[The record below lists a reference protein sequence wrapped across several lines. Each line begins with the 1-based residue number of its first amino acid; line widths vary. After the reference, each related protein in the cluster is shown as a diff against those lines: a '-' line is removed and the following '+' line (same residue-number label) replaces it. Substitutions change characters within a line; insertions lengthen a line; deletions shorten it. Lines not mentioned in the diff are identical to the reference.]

1 MKDFAGKIAVITGG
15 GTGMGRELAR
25 QLVAEGCNVAMCDV
39 SAAAMAETKRL
50 CEVEKLPQGLRI
62 TTHIAD
68 VSIEDQLLRFR
79 DELAEQQG
87 TDRIHLLFNNAGIGG
102 GGSLFTNTREQ
113 WEKTFN
119 ICWGGVYLGV
129 RTFLP
134 LLLKADEGHIVNT
147 SSVNGF
153 WASVGPGVSHTAY
166 SAAKFAVKGFTEAL
180 INDLRLNAPHIKC
193 SVVMPGHIGTSIV
206 SNSRK
211 IQSGSESERLSET
224 EIAVTRQRLNGIGID
239 TAPMS
244 DEDIQQIAADRART
258 FRDEL
263 TEQQA
268 TDKIH
273 LLFNNAGI
281 GGGGSLFTNTREQW
295 EKTFNICWGGVYLG
309 VRTFLPM
316 LVKADEA
323 HIVNTSSVNGFW
335 ASVGIGVSH
344 TAYSAAKFA
353 VKGFTEALINDL
365 RLNAPHVKCSV
376 VMPGHIGTSIVSNS
390 RKIQSGSDSDR
401 LSENE
406 VLTTRQRL
414 KGMGIDTAPMS
425 DEDIQKIALDRAR
438 TFRDEAPTTAATAA
452 RTILDGVKADRWRIL
467 VGDDAHRLDERVRQ
481 APERAYEPEFY
492 QSFAAEVGWRLG

>member
-1 MKDFAGKIAVITGG
+1 
-15 GTGMGRELAR
+15 MGRELAR

-79 DELAEQQG
+79 DELAEQQA

-224 EIAVTRQRLNGIGID
+224 EIAVTRQRLNGMGID

-244 DEDIQQIAADRART
+244 DDDIQKIAADRART
-258 FRDEL
+258 FRDE
-263 TEQQA
+263 A
-268 TDKIH
+268 
-273 LLFNNAGI
+273 
-281 GGGGSLFTNTREQW
+281 
-295 EKTFNICWGGVYLG
+295 
-309 VRTFLPM
+309 PM
-316 LVKADEA
+316 
-323 HIVNTSSVNGFW
+323 
-335 ASVGIGVSH
+335 
-344 TAYSAAKFA
+344 TAAAAAK
-353 VKGFTEALINDL
+353 V
-365 RLNAPHVKCSV
+365 
-376 VMPGHIGTSIVSNS
+376 
-390 RKIQSGSDSDR
+390 
-401 LSENE
+401 
-406 VLTTRQRL
+406 
-414 KGMGIDTAPMS
+414 
-425 DEDIQKIALDRAR
+425 
-438 TFRDEAPTTAATAA
+438 
-452 RTILDGVKADRWRIL
+452 ILDGVKAGRWRIL
-467 VGDDAHRLDERVRQ
+467 VGDDAHCLDERVRQ
-481 APERAYEPEFY
+481 TPERAYDAEFF
-492 QSFAAEVGWRLG
+492 QSFAAEAGWRLG